1 VTAVEDDWVEVQNC
15 NWLHEASVIVSVL
28 EADGIEVF
36 LPDAHTLGA
45 RPELSAALG
54 GVRVLVHASDL
65 ARAREVL
72 AAAIPGVPASE
83 DDDVE

>member
-1 VTAVEDDWVEVQNC
+1 MEDESVEVQNC
-15 NWLHEASVIVSVL
+15 NWLHEASVVVSVL
-28 EADGIEVF
+28 EPDGIEVF

-72 AAAIPGVPASE
+72 AAAIPGVPDA
-83 DDDVE
+83 DDVE